1 MAVVESQGLT
11 DFQFSDIHD
20 VPTVCLLIEVFLSRD
35 SFLFPLWEGLRD
47 KKGVGERERNA
58 CLFTFL
64 LSPAWNLVFTSE
76 DAVIRRERENGMIK
90 RIRLFREEEHG
101 QSRAFGREVE
111 ELLCFSFFP
120 LFLLFFS
127 QDRHTSSSSSSLAWH
142 WKGCNTGRTPV
153 GSRRFSMKQ
162 RSNETALG
170 FLGMCRCNREN
181 GGDASIIRNGRNCD
195 TLYSIREGGQ
205 KSPTGDFLTHD
216 STNETHPFPNLLF
229 EFFNVTREFYF
240 FPRWSHWFLNGRD
253 KLIG

>member
-195 TLYSIREGGQ
+195 TFYSIRGRGRGIKVSHGG
-205 KSPTGDFLTHD
+205 
-216 STNETHPFPNLLF
+216 
-229 EFFNVTREFYF
+229 FFNTRFNERDTSIPQLVVWIFQ
-240 FPRWSHWFLNGRD
+240 RDTRILFLPS
-253 KLIG
+253 LIPLIS

>member
-1 MAVVESQGLT
+1 MTSPRCVCWLR
-11 DFQFSDIHD
+11 FS
-20 VPTVCLLIEVFLSRD
+20 CLVTPFYSPCEKVWEIRRGWVKGRETRVFSP
-35 SFLFPLWEGLRD
+35 SSS
-47 KKGVGERERNA
+47 
-58 CLFTFL
+58 L
-64 LSPAWNLVFTSE
+64 LSPAWNLVSTSE
-76 DAVIRRERENGMIK
+76 DAVIRRRERERENGMIK
-90 RIRLFREEEHG
+90 RIRLSREEEHG

-142 WKGCNTGRTPV
+142 WKGCNTGRTPG

-195 TLYSIREGGQ
+195 TFYSIRGRGRGIKVSHGG
-205 KSPTGDFLTHD
+205 
-216 STNETHPFPNLLF
+216 
-229 EFFNVTREFYF
+229 FFNTRFNERDTSIPQLVVWIFQ
-240 FPRWSHWFLNGRD
+240 RDTRILFLPS
-253 KLIG
+253 LIPLIS